1 MKKYL
6 MTLVI
11 LIFCFNI
18 NLLADTRY
26 IKSFRIK
33 PTKTA
38 GGNEKME
45 LLKRGFQVEVL
56 DTVKNWKK
64 IEFNGKTGWVHKL
77 ALSKKVPRQRIS
89 LLTKKVNISLKARK
103 RASSF
108 TSAAAARGLMDSEK
122 SNLAILGAPNFMAL
136 FEMMALAVQ
145 IEAATLYVSLDE

>member
-1 MKKYL
+1 

-64 IEFNGKTGWVHKL
+64 IEFNGKTGVDIREFTQ
-77 ALSKKVPRQRIS
+77 SEQYTGP
-89 LLTKKVNISLKARK
+89 TKKGLRIPADKFEDFKSMINSIDTNDLKPQSAPQPQ
-103 RASSF
+103 AEP
-108 TSAAAARGLMDSEK
+108 AAADDDNSGIDESGLM
-122 SNLAILGAPNFMAL
+122 
-136 FEMMALAVQ
+136 
-145 IEAATLYVSLDE
+145 